1 MPDPLVRNNVRI
13 LGRGRQPMLFAHGFG
28 CDQTMWR
35 FVVPAFQERFNVVLF
50 DYVGSGRSDTA
61 AYQALRYNTLDGY
74 ASDVLEIVEA
84 ADLHDIVFV
93 GHSVSSMV
101 GVLAATRAPERFSHL
116 ILVVPSARYIND
128 PPDYVGGFSRADV
141 EGLLD
146 LMEKNYLGWASFL
159 APLVIKNDDK
169 PELQQELT
177 ASFCAA
183 DPEIAKRFATVTFMS
198 DNRGDLAQVS
208 TPSFILQCADDAVA
222 PPPAIEY
229 VRNHLPNTTL
239 RTLQATGHCPHMTHP
254 EETIAAIDEYLTSV
268 GLPRRG

>member
-1 MPDPLVRNNVRI
+1 MSDPLARNNVRV
-13 LGRGRQPMLFAHGFG
+13 LGRGRQPMLLAHGFG

-35 FVVPAFQERFNVVLF
+35 FVEPAFRERFNVVLF
-50 DYVGSGRSDTA
+50 DYVGSGRSDAA
-61 AYQALRYNTLDGY
+61 AYQASRYNSLGGY
-74 ASDVLEIVEA
+74 ASDVLEIIEA

-93 GHSVSSMV
+93 GHSVSSMI

-116 ILVVPSARYIND
+116 ILVVPSARYLND
-128 PPDYVGGFSRADV
+128 PPDYIGGFSREDV
-141 EGLLD
+141 DGLLD

-183 DPEIAKRFATVTFMS
+183 DPVIAKRFATVTFLS
-198 DNRGDLAQVS
+198 DNRADLARVS
-208 TPSFILQCADDAVA
+208 TPSFVLQCADDAVA
-222 PPPAIEY
+222 PPTAIDY
-229 VRNHLPNTTL
+229 VCDHLPGSVR

-254 EETIAAIDEYLTSV
+254 DETIAAINDYLASV
-268 GLPRRG
+268 GLPHGR